1 MKLFKYLW
9 KLMKSYFVKSKSKE
23 EEENPMISKEERDSS
38 DLVIV
43 FDETNRISKSVEQD
57 ETEESVLHYM

>member
-1 MKLFKYLW
+1 MKLFSYLW
-9 KLMKSYFVKSKSKE
+9 KLLKSYFVKSKSKE
-23 EEENPMISKEERDSS
+23 EENPMISKEGERESS

>member
-9 KLMKSYFVKSKSKE
+9 KILKSYFVKSKPT
-23 EEENPMISKEERDSS
+23 EEENPMISKEGERESS

-43 FDETNRISKSVEQD
+43 FDETNRISKSVEED
-57 ETEESVLHYM
+57 EDEESILHYM

>member
-1 MKLFKYLW
+1 MKIWSYFW
-9 KLMKSYFVKSKSKE
+9 KLLKSYFVKSKSK

-43 FDETNRISKSVEQD
+43 FDETNRISKSIEEDDND
-57 ETEESVLHYM
+57 ETVLHYF